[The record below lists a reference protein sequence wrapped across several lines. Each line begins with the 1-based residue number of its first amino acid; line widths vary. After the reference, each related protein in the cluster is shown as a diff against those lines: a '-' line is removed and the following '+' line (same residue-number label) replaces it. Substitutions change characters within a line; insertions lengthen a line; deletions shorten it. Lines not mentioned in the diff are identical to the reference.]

1 MALRIS
7 LISPKFNR
15 KPSNIQ
21 TELSLLPPPNPMN
34 RRSTFQV
41 SCSKKKISDAEIA
54 IDLATE
60 IARIKI
66 PAIQRKEAMNK
77 SKELLFGEFCQYLS
91 QKPEEVEQK
100 WRDMDETEKMGLVK
114 GFVSEWSL
122 SFHPLSS
129 RSVKDMLEEHL
140 KKQVENPSV
149 SLSSSPSLMFPS
161 LKKILGMTQNGM

>member
-7 LISPKFNR
+7 LISPKFER

-21 TELSLLPPPNPMN
+21 TKRSLLPPNPMN

-41 SCSKKKISDAEIA
+41 SCNKKKISDAEIA

-66 PAIQRKEAMNK
+66 SAIRRKEAMNK

-100 WRDMDETEKMGLVK
+100 WRDMDETEKVGLVK
-114 GFVSEWSL
+114 GFVSEWCL

-140 KKQVENPSV
+140 KKEVENPSV
-149 SLSSSPSLMFPS
+149 SLSSSPSLIFPS

>member
-1 MALRIS
+1 MALRVS

-21 TELSLLPPPNPMN
+21 TKQSLY
-34 RRSTFQV
+34 RRNTSQV
-41 SCSKKKISDAEIA
+41 SCSKKKLSDAEIA

-100 WRDMDETEKMGLVK
+100 WRDMDETEKMSLVK

-122 SFHPLSS
+122 SFHPLSA
-129 RSVKDMLEEHL
+129 RSVKEMVEEHL
-140 KKQVENPSV
+140 KKEVENPSAV
-149 SLSSSPSLMFPS
+149 LSSSASLMFPS
-161 LKKILGMTQNGM
+161 LKKILGMTQN